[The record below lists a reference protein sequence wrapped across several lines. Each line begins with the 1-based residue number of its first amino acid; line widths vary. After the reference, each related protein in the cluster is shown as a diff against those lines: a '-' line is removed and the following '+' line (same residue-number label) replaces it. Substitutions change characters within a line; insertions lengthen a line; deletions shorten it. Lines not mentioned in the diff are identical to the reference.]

1 MDALQGAL
9 QSLGI
14 LWWNLV
20 FQIANFLVVLWLL
33 NRFLYKPIMKM
44 LSERRETIAAGLAEA
59 ESVREEADAQRVQFE
74 QQLAEE
80 RRASQERLRDA
91 VAKSEEAAR
100 QRLVEA
106 NAEAEQIVSRARSEA
121 EEARTQAL
129 SGLHAEIA
137 DLALLA
143 AAKALGDGLDDV
155 RHRALINKF
164 LDEELGELA

>member
-44 LSERRETIAAGLAEA
+44 LRERRETIAEGLAEA
-59 ESVREEADAQRVQFE
+59 ESVREQAEAQRAEFE
-74 QQLAEE
+74 QQLTDE

-100 QRLVEA
+100 QRLTDA
-106 NAEAEQIVSRARSEA
+106 NAEAEQIMIRARSDA
-121 EEARTQAL
+121 DEARSQAL
-129 SGLHAEIA
+129 AGLHGEIA

-143 AAKALGDGLDDV
+143 AAKALGDGLDESQ
-155 RHRALINKF
+155 HRGLIDKF